1 MDISIV
7 IQSAIYIISKSLLY
21 PVMILLLILTAWIVL
36 ELGGFLFECFG
47 RKRNLEKM
55 ENGALEARAL
65 LEEGNLENASNTL
78 KKCSS
83 TKFVRDFVREVS
95 EFQNKVEFANK
106 RLAMAK
112 LEKLLQ
118 EYDSK
123 ISKKLEKSR
132 LVARIG
138 PMLGLMGTLIPMGPA
153 LLGLINGNVQQLA
166 NNLIIAFGTTVL
178 GIAVGGIGYMI
189 SIVRTRWYTLD
200 MSDMEYI
207 AEILFGE
214 ENEIYEETPKIS
226 QIPK

>member
-7 IQSAIYIISKSLLY
+7 IQSAIYIISKSMLY
-21 PVMILLLILTAWIVL
+21 PVMILLLGLTGWILI
-36 ELGGFLFECFG
+36 ESGGFLFECFG

-55 ENGALEARAL
+55 EKGALDARNFL
-65 LEEGNLENASNTL
+65 KEHQLEGATNTL

-83 TKFVRDFVREVS
+83 TKFVRDFVLEVS
-95 EFQNKVEFANK
+95 DFIFSKEFQNK

-123 ISKKLEKSR
+123 ITRKLEKTR